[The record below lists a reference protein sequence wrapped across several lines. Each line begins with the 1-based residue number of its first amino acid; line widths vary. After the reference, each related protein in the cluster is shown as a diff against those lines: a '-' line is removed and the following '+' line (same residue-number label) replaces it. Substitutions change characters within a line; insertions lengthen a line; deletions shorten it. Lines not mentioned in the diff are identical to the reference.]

1 MVRVK
6 PGKSTRASHKKTLKL
21 AKGYWMTRSKQIKKA
36 TEAVLHAGQYAYDG
50 RKLKKRDF
58 RQLWI
63 TRISAALAPQGLKYN
78 QFIHKMKE
86 QKIELDRKVLAQ
98 LALDYPK
105 VFESVVTK
113 INNETSSKN

>member
-1 MVRVK
+1 MRVK
-6 PGKSTRASHKKTLKL
+6 SIAARRHRKILKQARGYKNSRSRRIRT
-21 AKGYWMTRSKQIKKA
+21 AK
-36 TEAVLHAGQYAYDG
+36 EAVLHAGQYAYDG

-63 TRISAALAPQGLKYN
+63 TRISAALAPRGLKYN

-105 VFESVVTK
+105 VFESVVQK
-113 INNETSSKN
+113 LKA